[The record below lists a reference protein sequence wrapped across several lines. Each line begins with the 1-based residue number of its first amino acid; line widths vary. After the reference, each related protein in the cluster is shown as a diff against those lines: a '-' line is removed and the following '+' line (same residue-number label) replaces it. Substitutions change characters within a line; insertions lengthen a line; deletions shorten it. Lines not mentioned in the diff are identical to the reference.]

1 MMTFELEL
9 PPNFKPNHSWKRTL
23 GAKLSYEGTLYPARA
38 PASCFYSPTTNEM
51 NNLNV
56 ISIVKFCGDPISATN
71 NLAVDFN
78 CQPHGWKFELVDH
91 LIQ

>member
-1 MMTFELEL
+1 
-9 PPNFKPNHSWKRTL
+9 
-23 GAKLSYEGTLYPARA
+23 
-38 PASCFYSPTTNEM
+38 M

-56 ISIVKFCGDPISATN
+56 ISIVKSCGDPVGATN

-78 CQPHGWKFELVDH
+78 CQPHGWEFELVDQ